1 MIEYKKNWCDGG
13 RSAEALTAMTSDW
26 NCRRRCLLM
35 LLNTGLVM
43 IMKFQS
49 RTAKQIVE
57 PANKNIGT
65 CIDISLHLAT

>member
-1 MIEYKKNWCDGG
+1 
-13 RSAEALTAMTSDW
+13 
-26 NCRRRCLLM
+26 M
-35 LLNTGLVM
+35 LLSTDLVM
-43 IMKFQS
+43 IMKSQS